1 MDASVT
7 FQSCSLS
14 VPASASA
21 VCQAADDFRNT
32 MTNCA
37 VRKTGL
43 KDRIFVL
50 RFVSGVPIHAYKG
63 VTLLKKYYDEAA
75 SSKFGI
81 GIHLYED
88 TGRSD
93 SSSINENWRTYLPT
107 PMAYSFGKNRGM
119 FDSDVTG
126 KQVEQYERARDCKT
140 ILLDKTK
147 NGQEI
152 YQLRTSVPLVI
163 PQYKREDFETKSGTF
178 NEKKYK
184 EEQDKLDD
192 WLEHRYDPDKLVEST
207 DLSNDGN
214 RAIKDERLLERVRL
228 DYFLHYPVLQQK
240 VCKEL
245 EAYDAVVAAKA
256 KLEEIHEEF
265 DAYAADLKLY
275 SELIYYGILK
285 CLNSS
290 EKSALENTNEKIAKI
305 QYTYMDGRMPKI
317 LVLSDQAVG
326 ETYPFAGKY
335 ALYQGFVNY
344 RALDASVTPRKELD
358 KSAQE
363 KRRAAQTVEE
373 VKIARVLEQR
383 FDTEHLAA
391 LDVDTATLVPEQN
404 NEIMRFYIGLAQQIS
419 NYRDSVG

>member
-1 MDASVT
+1 M
-7 FQSCSLS
+7 
-14 VPASASA
+14 
-21 VCQAADDFRNT
+21 
-32 MTNCA
+32 
-37 VRKTGL
+37 
-43 KDRIFVL
+43 
-50 RFVSGVPIHAYKG
+50 
-63 VTLLKKYYDEAA
+63 
-75 SSKFGI
+75 
-81 GIHLYED
+81 
-88 TGRSD
+88 
-93 SSSINENWRTYLPT
+93 
-107 PMAYSFGKNRGM
+107 
-119 FDSDVTG
+119 
-126 KQVEQYERARDCKT
+126 
-140 ILLDKTK
+140 
-147 NGQEI
+147 
-152 YQLRTSVPLVI
+152 
-163 PQYKREDFETKSGTF
+163 
-178 NEKKYK
+178 
-184 EEQDKLDD
+184 
-192 WLEHRYDPDKLVEST
+192 
-207 DLSNDGN
+207 
-214 RAIKDERLLERVRL
+214 

-344 RALDASVTPRKELD
+344 RALDAFVTPRKELD

-391 LDVDTATLVPEQN
+391 LDVDTATLVPEQK

-419 NYRDSVG
+419 NYRDSVGETLWNQNTAASQKAYWISYNGKTMSVSEPSWNWAWDSTMNNWVQLMPNTPLYYYNGQTWVPTQTDAQGNVHIQ